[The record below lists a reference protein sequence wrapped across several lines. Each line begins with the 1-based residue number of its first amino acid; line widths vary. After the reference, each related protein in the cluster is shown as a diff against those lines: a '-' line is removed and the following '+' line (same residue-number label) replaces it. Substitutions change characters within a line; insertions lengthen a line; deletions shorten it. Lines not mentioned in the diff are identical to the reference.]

1 MRISPPPP
9 VELLELVEALGEV
22 HLMLARRRPLLQ
34 QLHRVVLQ
42 LLKTYIRRYFLNI
55 GHHLL
60 IEPTSFLAMS
70 SLSSCSSALFKA
82 SKFLETTSDQ
92 TRSKTKSTLSG
103 PGCPCFKNIVTTFR
117 VSSEADLGHAG
128 RALDVEPV
136 QFFFSDRPLKREN
149 LEQEISTCI
158 FSGQDS
164 PCRQRPLFGR

>member
-22 HLMLARRRPLLQ
+22 HLVLARRRPLLQ
-34 QLHRVVLQ
+34 QLHRVVFQ
-42 LLKTYIRRYFLNI
+42 LLKTLFEGSFSILATTCLWNQQV
-55 GHHLL
+55 
-60 IEPTSFLAMS
+60 TSFLAMS

-136 QFFFSDRPLKREN
+136 QFFFRQAFKERKSWAGDFYLYILRPR
-149 LEQEISTCI
+149 
-158 FSGQDS
+158 
-164 PCRQRPLFGR
+164 